1 MVFGTTTAGVTTVYQ
16 WTLVSLKWLNTEV
29 SLRNAGLTLLL
40 VSSVAYIIYYTQLTL
55 FRVKND

>member
-1 MVFGTTTAGVTTVYQ
+1 MVFGTTAGVTTVYQ

>member
-1 MVFGTTTAGVTTVYQ
+1 MVFGTTAGVTTVYQ

-29 SLRNAGLTLLL
+29 SLRKAGLTLLL